1 MELLKEEGGVIAMT
15 PQVKE
20 IKEFNE
26 IVRSDKSRGKAFS
39 KKVFSYMYFMYDY
52 RSPYFSYPEKRRS
65 DIVIQDL
72 SLKDF
77 KVNKKIQDAINKF
90 RELRETPSIR
100 ILNESRETLQTS
112 VDVIKVL
119 RREID
124 KAIEE
129 VQKWKTPELMQ
140 EEGEYDPADLKEL
153 NDSINSNLKAKQQL
167 IKNSVENLQNL
178 LTLSDKIPKSINTL
192 AELELKVRKEESG
205 GSRIKGGGELG
216 EYEN

>member
-1 MELLKEEGGVIAMT
+1 MELLKDEGGHITIT
-15 PQVKE
+15 PQVRQ

-26 IVRSDKSRGKAFS
+26 IVRSDRAKNKTFS

-52 RSPYFSYPEKRRS
+52 RSPYFSYPEKRRH

-72 SLKDF
+72 DLGKL
-77 KVNKKIQDAINKF
+77 KVNEKLKKAIEKF

-129 VQKWKTPELMQ
+129 IQNWKSPEAIDD
-140 EEGEYDPADLKEL
+140 GEYDPAELKEI
-153 NDSINSNLKAKQQL
+153 NESINSNLKAKQQL
-167 IKNSVENLQNL
+167 IKNSVDNLQNL

-192 AELELKVRKEESG
+192 AELEQKVRKEEAGS
-205 GSRIKGGGELG
+205 SRIKGGGEIGL
-216 EYEN
+216 YEN